1 MPCSFL
7 FNLISRCKSRIAR
20 EWEVKIKRI
29 KHIYMEQNRAAGF
42 LASEALNYDRGT
54 RTIRVSPARLQEIMK
69 EDKMGMSICRSVSV
83 N

>member
-7 FNLISRCKSRIAR
+7 FNLISRCNSHIAS
-20 EWEVKIKRI
+20 EWEVKI

-54 RTIRVSPARLQEIMK
+54 RTIRVSPAMLQEIMK